1 MKPKYTLIILMLMGC
16 LSIIGQ
22 PSKIVSIQGE
32 PKNASTQVINNQQE
46 TILKLQAENEAM
58 KAQLD
63 RMEKEI
69 ELYREDVRAKEV
81 AINDNHGH
89 WLTLLSIIIGAIV
102 SILGIGLGV
111 VSPILLNIRNNKKQE
126 EIIESVRTELKTQ
139 IESATND
146 AKSAKESLSAV
157 SELKQ
162 DIDLIKK
169 DIDKSKRNAE
179 RAARRAMASKLFAQ
193 AVSEKN
199 PAKEM
204 ELYSQI
210 IGIDPNI
217 AEVYINRGILRK
229 NMKDEEGALQDYN
242 KAIELNPNYA
252 MAYNNRGV
260 LRSDK
265 NDNEAALQDYNK
277 AIELNPNDADAY
289 NNRGNLRKDLNDNEG
304 ALQDYNKAI
313 ELNPN
318 YAMAYNNRADLYLK
332 MNDFDKALA
341 DVNHSIDL
349 GGGYVSFITKG
360 EIYIAMEKYSDAIE
374 LFTQALSY
382 NEKGKESFEYRAKC
396 YRRLAETEPDEEKK
410 AELIAKAEA
419 DEQKAESLKKE
430 SKA

>member
-1 MKPKYTLIILMLMGC
+1 MKTRYTLAVLMLLFC
-16 LSIIGQ
+16 LSFFGQ
-22 PSKIVSIQGE
+22 QPKIVSIQGQ
-32 PKNASTQVINNQQE
+32 PQKTSTRVINNQQE
-46 TILKLQAENEAM
+46 TIKQLQAENEAM

-63 RMEKEI
+63 RMEQEI

-126 EIIESVRTELKTQ
+126 EIVENIRTELNSQ

-146 AKSAKESLSAV
+146 AKSAKESLSEV
-157 SELKQ
+157 TELKK
-162 DIDLIKK
+162 DIEAIKK
-169 DIDKSKRNAE
+169 DIDKSKKNAE

-193 AVSEKN
+193 ALSEKDSQK
-199 PAKEM
+199 AI
-204 ELYSQI
+204 ELYSKAIELNSFFGEAYNNRGLLKKKINDQEGALQDYNKAI
-210 IGIDPNI
+210 ELDPND
-217 AEVYINRGILRK
+217 AYVYYNRGILRK
-229 NMKDEEGALQDYN
+229 DLNDKEGALQDYN
-242 KAIELNPNYA
+242 KAIELNPN
-252 MAYNNRGV
+252 
-260 LRSDK
+260 
-265 NDNEAALQDYNK
+265 
-277 AIELNPNDADAY
+277 DAS
-289 NNRGNLRKDLNDNEG
+289 
-304 ALQDYNKAI
+304 I
-313 ELNPN
+313 
-318 YAMAYNNRADLYLK
+318 YNNRADLYLK

-396 YRRLAETEPDEEKK
+396 YRKLAEAELDEDKK
-410 AELIAKAEA
+410 KELIAKAEA
-419 DEQKAESLKKE
+419 DEKKAESLKKGD
-430 SKA
+430 KL

>member
-1 MKPKYTLIILMLMGC
+1 MKMRYTLAVLMLLFC
-16 LSIIGQ
+16 LSFFGQ
-22 PSKIVSIQGE
+22 QPKIVSIQGQ
-32 PKNASTQVINNQQE
+32 PQKTSTQVSTNQQE
-46 TILKLQAENEAM
+46 SIKQLQAENEAM

-63 RMEKEI
+63 RMEKEV
-69 ELYREDVRAKEV
+69 ELYRGDVRTKV
-81 AINDNHGH
+81 AELEASQSRWTTWICLFVTI
-89 WLTLLSIIIGAIV
+89 LTA
-102 SILGIGLGV
+102 GLGG
-111 VSPILLNIRNNKKQE
+111 ILPLYISNRNDKRLKDSYE
-126 EIIESVRTELKTQ
+126 KMVGELK
-139 IESATND
+139 EKVSSVEAD
-146 AKSAKESLSAV
+146 ANSAKESLSEV
-157 SELKQ
+157 TELKK
-162 DIDLIKK
+162 DIEAIKK

-242 KAIELNPNYA
+242 KAIELNPNDA
-252 MAYNNRGV
+252 AYYNRGI
-260 LRSDK
+260 LKKDMNDK
-265 NDNEAALQDYNK
+265 DGALQDYNK
-277 AIELNPNDADAY
+277 AIELNPNDAMAY
-289 NNRGNLRKDLNDNEG
+289 NNRGSLRSDMNDKDG

-318 YAMAYNNRADLYLK
+318 YAVAFNNRADLYLERD
-332 MNDFDKALA
+332 NLDKALA

-360 EIYIAMEKYSDAIE
+360 EIYKAMEKYSDAIE

-396 YRRLAETEPDEEKK
+396 YRKLAEAELDEDKK
-410 AELIAKAEA
+410 KELIAKAEA
-419 DEQKAESLKKE
+419 DEQKVESLKEVIKHE
-430 SKA
+430 VQV